1 MTLCNKDQCNE
12 ISSCE
17 NYSHQYLKKLILKSN
32 NIFVTVSKHADKKE
46 ETGNK

>member
-17 NYSHQYLKKLILKSN
+17 NDSNQYLKKRILKSN
-32 NIFVTVSKHADKKE
+32 NIFAKVSKHADKKE